1 MQYCQQVISAS
12 TFLSFVLFES
22 IYLSSSVPVPSDICT
37 FDLPQVW
44 EQELYQELD
53 YKTPLAWFHTFEA
66 HTHVAGL
73 SFADER

>member
-1 MQYCQQVISAS
+1 M
-12 TFLSFVLFES
+12 
-22 IYLSSSVPVPSDICT
+22 
-37 FDLPQVW
+37 FDLRHVCNYQVW

-73 SFADER
+73 SFADERCEFKIVLMSDSIWNI

>member
-1 MQYCQQVISAS
+1 MYVL
-12 TFLSFVLFES
+12 TLSFLYAQE
-22 IYLSSSVPVPSDICT
+22 ILT
-37 FDLPQVW
+37 QVW

-53 YKTPLAWFHTFEA
+53 YKTPLGWFHTFEA